1 MMETWLNREGR
12 LGRDLWLEAFLR
24 AAPYV
29 LGAIFTAGV
38 VHLGA
43 VLTLPSFSPLS
54 AYGRLAAQTEA
65 FSLKVLPPVSTE
77 TPSLPFADPFAALAV
92 CRYDLSKGPLHVKVA
107 GDGDRLLSVSA
118 HSRAGV
124 VFYASTDRDVPQRTL
139 NILVMTQAQASR
151 ARRRRRRRNAKRRT
165 ASDGAGGGRICPDT
179 IAGVEPKRFF
189 AGAKSA
195 GRRRMRPG
203 KNRLELKDLPPQVAG
218 ASKFQSGKMRSMTRV
233 TRGGANAPTCGERVG
248 ILPASWER
256 PLPAGNSARPEKTG
270 LARLPPAQ
278 ARRFCAVAFP

>member
-139 NILVMTQAQASR
+139 NILVMTQAQAS
-151 ARRRRRRRNAKRRT
+151 AREEGDADETPNGELLLT
-165 ASDGAGGGRICPDT
+165 APEAEGFVLIRSLALNQSDFSQARKVLDGAVC
-179 IAGVEPKRFF
+179 A
-189 AGAKSA
+189 
-195 GRRRMRPG
+195 
-203 KNRLELKDLPPQVAG
+203 L
-218 ASKFQSGKMRSMTRV
+218 
-233 TRGGANAPTCGERVG
+233 
-248 ILPASWER
+248 
-256 PLPAGNSARPEKTG
+256 EKTD
-270 LARLPPAQ
+270 
-278 ARRFCAVAFP
+278 